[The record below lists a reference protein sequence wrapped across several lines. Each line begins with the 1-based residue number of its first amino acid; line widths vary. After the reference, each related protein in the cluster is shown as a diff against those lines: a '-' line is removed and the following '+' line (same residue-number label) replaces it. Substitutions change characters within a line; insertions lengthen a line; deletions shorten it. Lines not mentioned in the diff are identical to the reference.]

1 MGARRLVH
9 RATGAAVTASGF
21 LWSDLPGFFLRF
33 LTLSLLSVGGAM
45 STAPEMHRYLVDAR
59 GWLDDAEFTTAIA
72 LAQAAPGP
80 NVLFV
85 PVLGFQVAGLA
96 GAVAALAGI
105 LLPSTLL
112 SLGVSRWGRRR
123 SNTPLVRA
131 FTAGLAPLTV
141 GLTFST
147 GWVLALPFVRDPAH
161 RLGGA
166 ALIGCTVIAMLRT
179 RLAPIWL
186 IALGAVIGAGG
197 WV

>member
-1 MGARRLVH
+1 MTPGLLP
-9 RATGAAVTASGF
+9 T
-21 LWSDLPGFFLRF
+21 DLAEFFLRF

-45 STAPEMHRYLVDAR
+45 STAPEMHRYLVGDR

-85 PVLGFQVAGLA
+85 PVLGFQVAGLL
-96 GAVAALAGI
+96 GAAAALVGI

-112 SLGVSRWGRRR
+112 SLGVSRWGSRRR
-123 SNTPLVRA
+123 DTPLVRA
-131 FTAGLAPLTV
+131 FTAGLAPVTV
-141 GLTFST
+141 GLMFSSA
-147 GWVLALPFVRDPAH
+147 WVLALPFVREPAH
-161 RLGGA
+161 RLGGVV
-166 ALIGCTVIAMLRT
+166 LIVTTAVVMLGT

-186 IALGAVIGAGG
+186 IALGALAGASG